1 MSVPAGQ
8 GGPRVHRRRILGTET
23 EFGIIAP
30 DAPGTSPIETSTQAV
45 IAYAETS
52 GAGVNRRTR
61 WDYGPETPLRDVR
74 GFDLRRYRTAPVID
88 PNAPGNANVVTTS
101 GARFYV
107 DHAHPEYSS
116 PETTDAWDA
125 VIWDKAGELVM
136 HAAAQAAGTVEGQ
149 PRLQIHKNNVDG
161 KGASYGAHENYLY
174 PRSFDA
180 EAVQAALIPH
190 FVTRQIYC
198 GAGRVGV
205 GETGQTPGFQIS
217 QRADYIETTV
227 SLETTLNRGIINT
240 RDESHAGSDW
250 ARMHVIIGD
259 ANLSEFATFLKLGT
273 TALVLDAVGAGTDF
287 SDLALLEP
295 VSTVREVSRDLEC
308 SRPLRLYGNRAM
320 TAVEIQREIR
330 RRVLDAVSDRLIGH
344 DALVLELW
352 GEILDDLGRDPASTA
367 DRLDW
372 TAKLGLLTAYRSRGL
387 EWDDPRLAMVD
398 IQYHDIDPDK
408 GLYNALVR
416 RGRMRTL
423 VPTEDIR
430 AAVTNPP
437 RDTRAWLRGELVR
450 RFPDSVLAANWDSL
464 VLDVPSDGTPTTRV
478 FLGDPAAAT
487 AEGLGDALAEA
498 SDIKGVVAAL
508 RRLLP
513 ASL

>member
-1 MSVPAGQ
+1 MS
-8 GGPRVHRRRILGTET
+8 GPRRILGTET

-30 DAPGTSPIETSTQAV
+30 DEPMLSPIETSTQAV
-45 IAYAETS
+45 IAYAAVS

-61 WDYGPETPLRDVR
+61 WDYAAESPLRDMR

-88 PNAPGNANVVTTS
+88 PNTPGNANVVTTS

-107 DHAHPEYSS
+107 DHAHPEFSS

-125 VIWDKAGELVM
+125 VIQDKAGELMM
-136 HAAAQAAGTVEGQ
+136 HEAAQASSRTEGR

-174 PRSFDA
+174 PREYDA

-198 GAGRVGV
+198 GAGRVGL
-205 GETGQTPGFQIS
+205 GESGQTPGFQIS

-240 RDESHAGSDW
+240 RDEPHAGGDW

-273 TALVLDAVGAGTDF
+273 TALVLDAVGAGVDF
-287 SDLALLEP
+287 SDLALYEP
-295 VSTVREVSRDLEC
+295 VNAVREVSRDLDC
-308 SRPLRLYGNRAM
+308 TRGLRLYGNREM
-320 TAVEIQREIR
+320 TAVAIQREIR
-330 RRVLDAVSDRLIGH
+330 RRVAEAVPESDRVGH
-344 DALVLELW
+344 DDLVLQLW
-352 GEILDDLGRDPASTA
+352 GEILDDLERDPASTA

-372 TAKLGLLTAYRSRGL
+372 TAKYALLTAYRARGL
-387 EWDDPRLAMVD
+387 EWGDPRLAMID
-398 IQYHDIDPDK
+398 IQYHDIDPAK

-416 RGRMRTL
+416 TGRMRTL
-423 VPTEDIR
+423 VPAEEVR
-430 AAVTNPP
+430 AAVTTAP
-437 RDTRAWLRGELVR
+437 RTTRAWLRGEVTR
-450 RFPDSVLAANWDSL
+450 RFPDSLLAANWDSL
-464 VLDVPSDGTPTTRV
+464 ILDVPFAGSPATRV
-478 FLGDPAAAT
+478 WLPDPSQGT
-487 AEGLGDALAEA
+487 ADQLEDALADVTDPA
-498 SDIKGVVAAL
+498 DLVGVLERVMPECVTGL
-508 RRLLP
+508 D
-513 ASL
+513 